1 VCDITDR
8 NGNNSYIIF
17 ILEAN
22 KLYYSFCYLLKF
34 TSETSSKLSNI
45 MKGVNFR
52 LFKINFIITR
62 LDICSK
68 TISIFYFVFRTTYR
82 QIK

>member
-1 VCDITDR
+1 
-8 NGNNSYIIF
+8 
-17 ILEAN
+17 
-22 KLYYSFCYLLKF
+22 
-34 TSETSSKLSNI
+34 